1 MNQKHVYGG
10 NEIDIYSIEIGSSE
24 IEQAVSKLDTVAVLP
39 YKLNRDKTL
48 INSVYLV
55 KFSNLYSSK
64 QEISALTETC
74 EEEKDETYLDCA
86 LRGLYEEIGLKIQQ
100 DIESRVGYIGQIKF
114 NKYFNKSI
122 TCYCVDISGMK
133 VPDTPGKKD
142 DETDN
147 QSIHKF
153 KVKDIMNDM
162 IVEDA
167 LTMSLIQMLLKTQK
181 NKWANE

>member
-1 MNQKHVYGG
+1 
-10 NEIDIYSIEIGSSE
+10 
-24 IEQAVSKLDTVAVLP
+24 
-39 YKLNRDKTL
+39 
-48 INSVYLV
+48 
-55 KFSNLYSSK
+55 
-64 QEISALTETC
+64 
-74 EEEKDETYLDCA
+74 
-86 LRGLYEEIGLKIQQ
+86 
-100 DIESRVGYIGQIKF
+100 
-114 NKYFNKSI
+114 
-122 TCYCVDISGMK
+122 MK